1 MFSSISYNLE
11 KKIRFP
17 RILESVT
24 NEQINTTCSKTL
36 HFDDHLIM
44 RIFTETKIVIQRIL
58 MKLNLSNVE
67 WINVRPILGC
77 IIDNYEWN
85 MNKIDCNGVLTNRSK
100 IGIHQSHTNKGI
112 EILIIF
118 SIDGSIT
125 KTPDIIK
132 VVTINIIKMFFWKSI
147 LCFGNV

>member
-1 MFSSISYNLE
+1 
-11 KKIRFP
+11 
-17 RILESVT
+17 
-24 NEQINTTCSKTL
+24 
-36 HFDDHLIM
+36 
-44 RIFTETKIVIQRIL
+44 
-58 MKLNLSNVE
+58 
-67 WINVRPILGC
+67 
-77 IIDNYEWN
+77 

-100 IGIHQSHTNKGI
+100 IGIHQSHTNKRI

-147 LCFGNV
+147 LCFGNVKVRLDQVEKYGPHINIIERGFV